1 MPQATVIDVARRAGV
16 SRATAARALGG
27 YGRVSAATTEAVRR
41 AAEEVGYRA
50 NELARSMIT
59 GRTRTIG
66 VVISDIE
73 NQFFTRVLRGVS
85 DVVRDHGYDL
95 LLANT
100 DEDPVG
106 ERQMVRVMNGKQ
118 VEGLIVCPVDPDEV
132 DHLAETVSA
141 GRPVVLIDRTVTA
154 LQLDGVGI
162 DNRQATHDAIAR
174 LISLGHRRIGMI
186 SGAQP
191 RVLARAL
198 RQESAEPAP
207 GETPSEGRLVGYCQ
221 GLREAGLGVDHALV
235 GDGGF
240 HSGQAREAAR
250 TLLSIPDRPTAVLTT
265 DSLLTIGA
273 LQAIRDLGL
282 ACPQEVSLLGFDDAD
297 WASLVEPPI
306 TVISQP
312 AYEIGARAAEFLL
325 ARIADGSSAS
335 RRVQLPTTLIE
346 RGSVAAIPA
355 G

>member
-1 MPQATVIDVARRAGV
+1 
-16 SRATAARALGG
+16 
-27 YGRVSAATTEAVRR
+27 
-41 AAEEVGYRA
+41 
-50 NELARSMIT
+50 
-59 GRTRTIG
+59 
-66 VVISDIE
+66 
-73 NQFFTRVLRGVS
+73 
-85 DVVRDHGYDL
+85 
-95 LLANT
+95 
-100 DEDPVG
+100 
-106 ERQMVRVMNGKQ
+106 
-118 VEGLIVCPVDPDEV
+118 VDPDEV

-235 GDGGF
+235 VDGGF